1 MRLLPSA
8 LLFIFP
14 QTHSTPL
21 TQRSVSL
28 ASLAG
33 LSTLPHDLST
43 TNTRHPE
50 KYFHEALFHHHYDGR
65 FASAPIASS
74 PVRLLHM
81 RLLLATYTHVAA
93 RAHVRTW
100 IAHGS
105 LLGWW
110 WNGRLLPWDSDV
122 DVHVDEAGMA
132 EWGGWWNMT
141 VHAFSAA
148 ELGLVG
154 DNDDDDD
161 DDDKN
166 RRDGKSNAQPRIPR
180 PSTFPAHE
188 WTALLTTGKKYLLET
203 NPRATNTST
212 RDRHNVIDARW
223 IDVAT
228 GLFIDITTVHPVP
241 GAQAPSFPTTA
252 AAADNDDDDNDFA
265 FTGDQGNE
273 HARMYTKDTHLYP
286 RAALFPLRE
295 TTLEGVRVRVPYA
308 YEALLRDE
316 YGPRA
321 LTETW
326 YRKHVFEGGE
336 WVDAPRDA

>member
-8 LLFIFP
+8 LLLFILP

-21 TQRSVSL
+21 TPRSVSL

-74 PVRLLHM
+74 PARLLHL
-81 RLLLATYTHVAA
+81 RLLLATYTHLAA

-148 ELGLVG
+148 ELGLIG
-154 DNDDDDD
+154 DNDDDDR
-161 DDDKN
+161 N
-166 RRDGKSNAQPRIPR
+166 RRDDASDAHPRIPR
-180 PSTFPAHE
+180 PPAFPADE
-188 WTALLTTGKKYLLET
+188 WTALLTTGKKYLLEA

-241 GAQAPSFPTTA
+241 ASREAPSFPIDN
-252 AAADNDDDDNDFA
+252 DNDDDGNFA
-265 FTGDQGNE
+265 FTDGE

-295 TTLEGVRVRVPYA
+295 TTLEGVPVRVPYA

-326 YRKHVFEGGE
+326 YRRHVFESGE